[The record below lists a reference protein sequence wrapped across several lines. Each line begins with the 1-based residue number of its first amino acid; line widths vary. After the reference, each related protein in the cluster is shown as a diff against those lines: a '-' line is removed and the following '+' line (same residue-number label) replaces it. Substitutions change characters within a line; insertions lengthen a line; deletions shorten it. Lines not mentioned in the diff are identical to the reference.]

1 MVEFNATN
9 EIPKRRGGQVVQG
22 HVGKLRVGSGGRE
35 EQGKA
40 QARGRQGGAGSTAE
54 DWWVGAILVGLGHRG
69 CR

>member
-40 QARGRQGGAGSTAE
+40 QAMGRQGGAGSTAE
-54 DWWVGAILVGLGHRG
+54 D
-69 CR
+69 